1 MCFKKLLSKLK
12 LRKFDL
18 LIVKALAPTLSFVVA
33 VVSFAFIF
41 LPTPSEWKQRLG
53 LFAVILVSIV
63 FILLFK
69 WWLISRRNLLKLK
82 IAGVNIV
89 ITTGNIWNEGG
100 LKVIAFNE
108 YFDTIV
114 DDCIIAKK
122 SLNGQYVQKKVIDL
136 NDFDRRISEAAT
148 LRGRIIGENAKRIS
162 GKKTRYELGSVV
174 VDGDYI
180 LTAFSRFD
188 KYDCANLTIP
198 EYIGCL
204 INLWREINRVYAQ
217 KNVALPLLGDGITR
231 FIDSRWER
239 LPRQTL
245 LWLILWTFIQAGCK
259 FVARTNIKI
268 VLTKESMADIDFVA
282 LEAMVGGM
290 V

>member
-122 SLNGQYVQKKVIDL
+122 SLNGQYVQKK
-136 NDFDRRISEAAT
+136 
-148 LRGRIIGENAKRIS
+148 
-162 GKKTRYELGSVV
+162 
-174 VDGDYI
+174 
-180 LTAFSRFD
+180 
-188 KYDCANLTIP
+188 
-198 EYIGCL
+198 
-204 INLWREINRVYAQ
+204 
-217 KNVALPLLGDGITR
+217 
-231 FIDSRWER
+231 
-239 LPRQTL
+239 
-245 LWLILWTFIQAGCK
+245 
-259 FVARTNIKI
+259 
-268 VLTKESMADIDFVA
+268 
-282 LEAMVGGM
+282 
-290 V
+290 